1 MSTRTKLAPKAPT
14 KVVRLTEKSTSDR
27 VVQKTEKTVPLKIV
41 KKKVES
47 DSDSDSDSEI
57 YEIPQKTQK
66 VTKVTKVISKNE
78 DSDSDS
84 EFYGEIPED
93 KILSM
98 KKRIIKNTITID
110 SVSSSSDFSD
120 SDNDIKN
127 DSDKKTNYD
136 RSSIDMVDYN
146 RMLFENNS
154 NKSKDSF
161 LQSAWKS
168 LEKYDLPDKKNLKI
182 IKSHPGHFVTMG
194 RYTGSLRNPHWL
206 VEDKDKNKY
215 YIMYCKS
222 GGYTKFSEKDY
233 KEVIN
238 PINNHYPTWHR
249 EKIGYILT
257 KSYNNIKGHMY
268 LHQLICQKHGEKK
281 FVTQSVDHINKDK
294 LDNRHTN
301 LRFTSQSVQNMNR
314 DKKKRAKNAH
324 ELPEGVDQKRDI
336 PIYCGRRRDP
346 YGPNKEYI
354 RFFYTIE
361 GHPLQKIK
369 QKIRDSLPEG
379 QQLPQSEFPIRW
391 ASSKSN
397 EVSEEDKIK
406 AMQQKRK
413 AYDREF
419 EEKYPKEFAE
429 WIKNGGKKY

>member
-1 MSTRTKLAPKAPT
+1 MSTRSKLVPKAPT
-14 KVVRLTEKSTSDR
+14 KVVRPTEKSTSNT
-27 VVQKTEKTVPLKIV
+27 VVQKNEKTVPLKIV

-47 DSDSDSDSEI
+47 NSDSDSEI
-57 YEIPQKTQK
+57 YEIPQKTQKTQK

-84 EFYGEIPED
+84 DFYGEIPED

-98 KKRIIKNTITID
+98 KKRIIKNTTTN
-110 SVSSSSDFSD
+110 VSSSSDFSD
-120 SDNDIKN
+120 DE
-127 DSDKKTNYD
+127 SDKETKPEYK
-136 RSSIDMVDYN
+136 RKSRAELDYN
-146 RMLFENNS
+146 KLLFAEGS
-154 NKSKDSF
+154 DKSTNTTVKK
-161 LQSAWKS
+161 LWETLK
-168 LEKYDLPDKKNLKI
+168 KYDLPDKANLRI
-182 IKSHPGHFVTMG
+182 IKSHPGHIVKQGCDAGFIK
-194 RYTGSLRNPHWL
+194 NPHWL
-206 VEDKDKNKY
+206 VYDKKIKEEY
-215 YIMYCKS
+215 YIMYCEV
-222 GGYTKFSEKDY
+222 GGYTKFSKEDY
-233 KEVIN
+233 KEIIN
-238 PINNHYPTWHR
+238 PSQDIYPTWHFH
-249 EKIGYILT
+249 KGTDYIST
-257 KSYNNIKGHMY
+257 RTYNGNNQYTTI
-268 LHQLICQKHGEKK
+268 HQIVCQKHGEKK

-336 PIYCGRRRDP
+336 PIYGGRRP
-346 YGPNKEYI
+346 EKYGPNKEHT

-379 QQLPQSEFPIRW
+379 QIMPQSEFPIRW

-397 EVSEEDKIK
+397 EVSEQDKIK

-413 AYDREF
+413 EYDDEF
-419 EEKYPKEFAE
+419 EEKYPKEFKE